1 MKLILERWDNFL
13 NEAFEACDTP
23 FKVGDLKLAT
33 DIVKY
38 LDDQEAANE
47 YQAQLAKS
55 PFKRFLNNAKTLAIP
70 IAKMGFWGATAATGV
85 AGAAVAVASNAAMAH
100 DAGELASQIFMFGSR
115 NEENE
120 SIKEF
125 LLTFCVDQE
134 TLDLI
139 EDKFQPEYLKNSGV
153 VEELKN
159 YFETANDD
167 APLPDITA
175 HLVHWLNTE
184 SDYKK
189 SDNTHMVAKD

>member
-13 NEAFEACDTP
+13 NETFEPCDTS
-23 FKVGDLKLAT
+23 FVVGDLKLAT

-38 LDDQEAANE
+38 IGDQEAANE

-55 PFKRFLNNAKTLAIP
+55 PFKRFLNNARELAVP
-70 IAKMGFWGATAATGV
+70 IAKMGFWAATAATGV
-85 AGAAVAVASNAAMAH
+85 GGTTVAVASNTVMAH
-100 DAGELASQIFMFGSR
+100 DAGDLLGQVFMLGSR
-115 NEENE
+115 EEENE

-139 EDKFQPEYLKNSGV
+139 EDKFQTKYIQESDV
-153 VEELKN
+153 VKELRA
-159 YFETANDD
+159 YFVEASDD

-175 HLVHWLNTE
+175 HLVGWLNTE
-184 SDYKK
+184 SEYNQ
-189 SDNTHMVAKD
+189 SDDTHMATKG

>member
-38 LDDQEAANE
+38 LNDQEAANE

-55 PFKRFLNNAKTLAIP
+55 PFKRYLNNAKKLAVP
-70 IAKMGFWGATAATGV
+70 IAKMGFWAGTAATGV
-85 AGAAVAVASNAAMAH
+85 GGTTVAVASSAVMSH
-100 DAGELASQIFMFGSR
+100 DAGELLGQVFMLGSR
-115 NEENE
+115 EEENE

-139 EDKFQPEYLKNSGV
+139 EDKFQAKYIQESDIV
-153 VEELKN
+153 AELKN
-159 YFETANDD
+159 YFENANDE

-175 HLVHWLNTE
+175 HLVEWLNTE
-184 SDYKK
+184 SDYHQ
-189 SDNTHMVAKD
+189 SDDTYMVAKD

>member
-55 PFKRFLNNAKTLAIP
+55 PFKRFLNNAKKLAVP
-70 IAKMGFWGATAATGV
+70 IAKMGFWAGTAATGV
-85 AGAAVAVASNAAMAH
+85 AGPAVAAASNAVMAH
-100 DAGELASQIFMFGSR
+100 DAGELLGQVFMLGSR
-115 NEENE
+115 EEENE

-139 EDKFQPEYLKNSGV
+139 EDKFQTKYIQESDV
-153 VEELKN
+153 VKELRT
-159 YFETANDD
+159 YFENANDE

-175 HLVHWLNTE
+175 HLVDWLNIE
-184 SDYKK
+184 SDYNQ
-189 SDNTHMVAKD
+189 SDDTHMVAKD